1 MSDSKTHRILPAIA
15 NTRSLLMHDA
25 RIPPTMADVCDTVA
39 RRAKLDVNALGIP
52 PPPSPP
58 SPPSPLF
65 AAPAPPI
72 SGVDVDRS
80 GVDQE
85 EGEEE
90 VGEVGEGFM
99 GSSEEGEGA

>member
-1 MSDSKTHRILPAIA
+1 
-15 NTRSLLMHDA
+15 
-25 RIPPTMADVCDTVA
+25 MADVCDTVA

-52 PPPSPP
+52 PPTNNPYTTNNPSNTNPP
-58 SPPSPLF
+58 
-65 AAPAPPI
+65 PAPPI

-90 VGEVGEGFM
+90 EEEVGEGFM

>member
-52 PPPSPP
+52 PPP
-58 SPPSPLF
+58 F

-85 EGEEE
+85 EGEE